1 MAQKLDPK
9 DFLKPRDPATLPHRR
24 GRSPSTFYP
33 DLVRVFA
40 ASDEKAMD
48 VDVKRIGRKADTV
61 RQALHKAI
69 RAAGKQGSIKVS
81 RYGDEVVLTKR

>member
-1 MAQKLDPK
+1 MAEKLDPR

-24 GRSPSTFYP
+24 GRSPSSFYP
-33 DLVRVFA
+33 DLVQAFA
-40 ASDEKAMD
+40 ASGEKAMD
-48 VDVKRIGRKADTV
+48 VDVARIGRKADTV

-69 RAAGKQGSIKVS
+69 RAAGLQSSIKVS

>member
-1 MAQKLDPK
+1 MADKLDPR

-33 DLVRVFA
+33 DLVQAFVA
-40 ASDEKAMD
+40 GGEEAME

-69 RAAGKQGSIKVS
+69 RTAGLQGSVKVS
-81 RYGDEVVLTKR
+81 RYGEEVVLAKK